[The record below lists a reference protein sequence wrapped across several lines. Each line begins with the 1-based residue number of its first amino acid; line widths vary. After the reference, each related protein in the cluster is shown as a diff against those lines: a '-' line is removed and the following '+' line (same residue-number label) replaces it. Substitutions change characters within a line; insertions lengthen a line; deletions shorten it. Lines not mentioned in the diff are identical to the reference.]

1 MLAVAAASHGQI
13 PLHILIPLVAI
24 VLAMFARAV
33 IKFVIALIIVVVA
46 FVIVD
51 ANLTF
56 LHVLRLLI
64 P

>member
-1 MLAVAAASHGQI
+1 MLAVAAASQGHI

-56 LHVLRLLI
+56 FHVLRLLI